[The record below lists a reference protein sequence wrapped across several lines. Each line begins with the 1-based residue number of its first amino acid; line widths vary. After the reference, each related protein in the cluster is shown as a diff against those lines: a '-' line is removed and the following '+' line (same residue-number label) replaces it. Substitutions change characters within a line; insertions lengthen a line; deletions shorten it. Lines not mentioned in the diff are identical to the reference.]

1 MKKTYYL
8 LFCVY
13 LLLVN
18 TVCFG
23 QMNTTPEDD
32 VPQMATGMRADG
44 KIYVVIAVLVII
56 LAGICVY
63 LVSLDRRISRLERE
77 QGLPRLAEKK

>member
-18 TVCFG
+18 GVCFG
-23 QMNTTPEDD
+23 QVTARSDER
-32 VPQMATGMRADG
+32 PQMATGMRADG
-44 KIYVVIAVLVII
+44 KIYVVVAILVTI
-56 LAGICVY
+56 LSGIFIY
-63 LVSLDRRISRLERE
+63 LIYLDRKMSKLEKE
-77 QGLPRLAEKK
+77 QHV

>member
-13 LLLVN
+13 LMLVN
-18 TVCFG
+18 TICFG
-23 QMNTTPEDD
+23 QMNPKADD
-32 VPQMATGMRADG
+32 EVPRMATGMRADG
-44 KIYVVIAVLVII
+44 KIYVVIAVLVTI

-63 LVSLDRRISRLERE
+63 LVYLDKKIGRLEKE
-77 QGLPRLAEKK
+77 SKL